1 MPYEL
6 HGYASLFNI
15 VDEGGDVILPG
26 AFAASLRASGA
37 EGVRMLFQH
46 DPREPVGVWLS
57 LIEDG
62 RGLKVHGRLTR
73 GASRADDLARLVT
86 DGAIDGLSIGFRA
99 RTAARDRHS
108 GLRRLASIELIEISL
123 VTFPM
128 LKSARINTLRPRI
141 ISTQTMKGS
150 HDGQFR
156 NQGRRPQANQPRNG
170 SRPWRA
176 PADGRRPSR
185 GQ

>member
-1 MPYEL
+1 MDIS
-6 HGYASLFNI
+6 GYASLFNI
-15 VDEGGDVILPG
+15 VDEGGDVVMPG
-26 AFAASLRASGA
+26 AFTASLKASGA
-37 EGVRMLFQH
+37 RGVRMLFQH

-57 LIEDG
+57 LVEDG
-62 RGLKVHGRLTR
+62 QGLKVHGRLTQ

-99 RTAARDRHS
+99 RTAARDRRS
-108 GLRRLASIELIEISL
+108 GLRRLTHIELIEISL

-128 LKSARINTLRPRI
+128 LKSARIRPRI

-156 NQGRRPQANQPRNG
+156 NQGRRSQAQQPRNG

-176 PADGRRPSR
+176 SQDGRRLPR

>member
-1 MPYEL
+1 MDL

-62 RGLKVHGRLTR
+62 RGPQGAWPAHPGSIAGRR
-73 GASRADDLARLVT
+73 SGAPRQRW
-86 DGAIDGLSIGFRA
+86 
-99 RTAARDRHS
+99 RDR
-108 GLRRLASIELIEISL
+108 RAVDRL
-123 VTFPM
+123 
-128 LKSARINTLRPRI
+128 
-141 ISTQTMKGS
+141 
-150 HDGQFR
+150 
-156 NQGRRPQANQPRNG
+156 
-170 SRPWRA
+170 SRPHRRA
-176 PADGRRPSR
+176 
-185 GQ
+185 

>member
-73 GASRADDLARLVT
+73 GASRTDDLARLVT

-128 LKSARINTLRPRI
+128 LKSARIKAALRPRI
-141 ISTQTMKGS
+141 IEYTD
-150 HDGQFR
+150 HER
-156 NQGRRPQANQPRNG
+156 EP
-170 SRPWRA
+170 
-176 PADGRRPSR
+176 
-185 GQ
+185 